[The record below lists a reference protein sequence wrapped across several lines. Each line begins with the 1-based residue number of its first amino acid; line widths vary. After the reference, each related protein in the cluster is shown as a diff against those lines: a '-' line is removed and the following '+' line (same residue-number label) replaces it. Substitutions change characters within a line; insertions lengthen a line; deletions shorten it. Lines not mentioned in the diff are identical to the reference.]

1 VDRHPTPLI
10 HLQWLEEIMQLPI
23 NNSLADKIRKYD
35 WQSIDTYGQDFYN
48 YLQWDGKKNF
58 VKGL

>member
-1 VDRHPTPLI
+1 
-10 HLQWLEEIMQLPI
+10 MQLPI